1 MLLSE
6 KDVYAA
12 FRNMLL
18 KHLRIVG
25 KDTVHVGEVVQCL
38 RKSWFNRK
46 YGDPGSLNH
55 LSDSKCVILGLGLAS
70 HFVLEE
76 ALKQLGYVTEK
87 QIILEFPNG
96 LKLAGT
102 PDAYNDKVVLEVKTV
117 NRIPDHPYEH
127 HVLQLNAYL
136 NMLNMDL
143 GLIIYICKRNGRIK
157 IFEVRRDTR
166 KYLQVLERAKR
177 LYYHISKD
185 LPPDPE
191 PSYLCNYCEWRL
203 YCMVSPSKSSYM
215 ENNIKSK

>member
-1 MLLSE
+1 MLSE
-6 KDVYAA
+6 KEVYAA
-12 FRNMLL
+12 FRNLLL

-46 YGDPGSLNH
+46 YGDVRNLNH

-76 ALKQLGYVTEK
+76 ALRELGYVVEK
-87 QIILEFPNG
+87 PVTVEFPNG
-96 LKLAGT
+96 LKLIGT
-102 PDAYNDKVVLEVKTV
+102 PDGFNSQVVLEIKTV
-117 NRIPDHPYEH
+117 NSIPSKPYPH
-127 HVLQLNAYL
+127 HVLQLNTYL

-166 KYLQVLERAKR
+166 KYLEVLERAKR

-185 LPPDPE
+185 IPPDPE
-191 PSYLCNYCEWRL
+191 PSHLCNYCEWRL
-203 YCMVSPSKSSYM
+203 HCKTV
-215 ENNIKSK
+215 